1 MVAPTAAYGHL
12 ATCGASIMFRSVA
25 DMIPRRKRG
34 FSAVPFLGDLLALSR
49 LVRDREAGW
58 GWKLFAVGVFLY
70 VISPVDAFPE
80 AVAPFIAWVDDVGLV
95 LAVRLLFDRR
105 LAKYRYPLFGVGS
118 DGVLPDRLGAA
129 PSRGA

>member
-1 MVAPTAAYGHL
+1 M
-12 ATCGASIMFRSVA
+12 A
-25 DMIPRRKRG
+25 DLSPPKKRG

-49 LVRDREAGW
+49 LVRDPDAGW
-58 GWKLFAVGVFLY
+58 GWKMFAVAVFLY
-70 VISPVDAFPE
+70 VVSPIDAFPE

-105 LAKYRYPLFGVGS
+105 LAKYRYPLFGVAP
-118 DGVLPDRLGAA
+118 DGVLPDRMGVA